1 MISKPE
7 QTEQY
12 KKAVLIALEKSL
24 GVVTEACKQAG
35 IGRTTFYEWL
45 KEDKDFAVLVDDVQE
60 IALDYAESQLFKNIG
75 AGKEASLIFYL
86 KTKGRKRGYVEKIQG
101 TFTAQQ
107 EIINLDALT
116 DEQREELVQLA
127 KARRKQIS
135 KLGRQSSGDGSV
147 NL

>member
-1 MISKPE
+1 MNKKNTI
-7 QTEQY
+7 

-35 IGRTTFYEWL
+35 IGRTTFYEWCKTD
-45 KEDKDFAVLVDDVQE
+45 KEFERQVADIEDIAIDFAE
-60 IALDYAESQLFKNIG
+60 GQLFKNIA
-75 AGKEASLIFYL
+75 AGKETSLIFYL
-86 KTKGRKRGYVEKIQG
+86 KTKGRKRGYVEKIEG

-107 EIINLDALT
+107 EIINMDALT

-127 KARRKQIS
+127 RAQRRSITAANGKP
-135 KLGRQSSGDGSV
+135 SSGDGSV

>member
-1 MISKPE
+1 MNE
-7 QTEQY
+7 QTEQH
-12 KKAVLIALEKSL
+12 KKALLIALEKSL

-35 IGRTTFYEWL
+35 IGRTTFYEWCKAD
-45 KEDKDFAVLVDDVQE
+45 KEFKKQVDE
-60 IALDYAESQLFKNIG
+60 IESIALDFAESQLFKNIG
-75 AGKEASLIFYL
+75 TGKEASLIFYL
-86 KTKGRKRGYVEKIQG
+86 KTKGRKRGFVEKIEG

-107 EIINLDALT
+107 EIINLDAFT

-135 KLGRQSSGDGSV
+135 RLDRQSSGDGSV